1 MDYSQSAWWT
11 CHSLK
16 GWDIEDS
23 CFDNMQRIQ
32 CLVNKN
38 VMKDF
43 LWKIMKFSGLYFE
56 QQWTCTASGY
66 PHIAFW
72 GHPIC
77 PEIIWF
83 GSSSDQA
90 NQDLVGWPLTFV
102 WPLSSTTMDLHGLCV
117 FLITQSGQGAP
128 IQHPGGIQFGPNLPV
143 VGRDKFFKRKSR
155 HSWTTFT
162 LFSGLCLQQ
171 EWTLLVLC
179 VSLIIQMGLGTP
191 YSILGAHNLA
201 KICLIEVV
209 NNVQEEIK
217 TFGWPFLSF
226 IFNVNGVT
234 CMFVCTAWP
243 EGSRYPMI
251 QNFLWI
257 SSNF

>member
-1 MDYSQSAWWT
+1 MIIFISFRLHKHHFKYKMVIPNKFFAAKWITAKVHGEPAIVSKDEILKILVLIICKEFSVLWT
-11 CHSLK
+11 K
-16 GWDIEDS
+16 
-23 CFDNMQRIQ
+23 M
-32 CLVNKN
+32 
-38 VMKDF
+38 
-43 LWKIMKFSGLYFE
+43 LWKTSCGRSWSSLAFILNSNEPAQSLWFSHDPK
-56 QQWTCTASGY
+56 ASGY

-102 WPLSSTTMDLHGLCV
+102 WPLSSTTMDLHGPCV
-117 FLITQSGQGAP
+117 FLITQRGQGAP

-143 VGRDKFFKRKSR
+143 VCRDKFFKRKSR

-179 VSLIIQMGLGTP
+179 VSLLIQRGLGTP
-191 YSILGAHNLA
+191 HTAFRGH
-201 KICLIEVV
+201 LI
-209 NNVQEEIK
+209 
-217 TFGWPFLSF
+217 WPKF
-226 IFNVNGVT
+226 
-234 CMFVCTAWP
+234 AWL
-243 EGSRYPMI
+243 R
-251 QNFLWI
+251 
-257 SSNF
+257 

>member
-1 MDYSQSAWWT
+1 MDYSESAWWT
-11 CHSLK
+11 CHCLK

-23 CFDNMQRIQ
+23 YFDNMQKIQ
-32 CLVNKN
+32 CLINKN

-56 QQWTCTASGY
+56 QQWTCTVFVVLSWSEGVRIPPY
-66 PHIAFW
+66 SIL

-77 PEIIWF
+77 PEIILF

-143 VGRDKFFKRKSR
+143 VGHDQFSR
-155 HSWTTFT
+155 ENQDIVERPLHCSLAFV
-162 LFSGLCLQQ
+162 FNKNELCL
-171 EWTLLVLC
+171 
-179 VSLIIQMGLGTP
+179 
-191 YSILGAHNLA
+191 
-201 KICLIEVV
+201 
-209 NNVQEEIK
+209 
-217 TFGWPFLSF
+217 F
-226 IFNVNGVT
+226 
-234 CMFVCTAWP
+234 FVCP
-243 EGSRYPMI
+243 
-251 QNFLWI
+251 L
-257 SSNF
+257 